1 MALSVGDDAPH
12 VSAPNQDGET
22 VTLDFEAPTVL
33 YFYPKD
39 QTPGCTT
46 EARQFQLELDTYRD
60 AGVTVYGVS
69 FDDVDDHAAFCE
81 AEGLD
86 FDLLADPD
94 GDLTEAFDVETV
106 EVQGTTVPTRTSFLL
121 ADGEVKAVYEGVDPD
136 GHAREVLQDALDA
149 GLATLAE

>member
-1 MALSVGDDAPH
+1 MTLSEGDAAPD
-12 VSAPNQDGET
+12 VAAPNQDGET
-22 VTLDFEAPTVL
+22 VTPDFDSPTVV

-60 AGVTVYGVS
+60 AGVAVYGVS

-94 GDLTEAFDVETV
+94 GELTDTFGVETM
-106 EVQGTTVPTRTSFLL
+106 EIQGTHVPNRTTFLL
-121 ADGEVKAVYEGVDPD
+121 ADGEVKNVYQGVDPD
-136 GHAREVLQDALDA
+136 GHAREVLQDALDS
-149 GLATLAE
+149 GLASIAE